1 MGVNLLNEEMIRRL
15 SDKIW
20 ITRKCRINSSER
32 LISTNRI
39 AKFSINYFTLVV
51 LSISIWTLYSNV
63 DSNQLSF
70 ITVIASLFLF
80 AGTIGVNS
88 LNYKERIVNL
98 KSCYIKLDELIGDLE
113 ILKNDLPQLHRDI
126 VRGRFEII
134 RSSYQKILDEVENH
148 NAYDYLKFQVSQ
160 KDFKKKTDYVKYAFR
175 YVKYTLYN
183 LGYIL
188 IILILTLFPFYKPII
203 NLFRGWIK

>member
-1 MGVNLLNEEMIRRL
+1 MGVNLLNEEIINRL

-32 LISTNRI
+32 LILTNRI
-39 AKFSINYFTLVV
+39 AQFLINYFTLVV
-51 LSISIWTLYSNV
+51 LSISIWTLYNNDES
-63 DSNQLSF
+63 SQLSF

-88 LNYKERIVNL
+88 LNYKERIVSL

-113 ILKNDLPQLHRDI
+113 ILKNEFPQLHRDI
-126 VRGRFEII
+126 VRERFEII
-134 RSSYQKILDEVENH
+134 RSSYQKILEEVENH
-148 NAYDYLKFQVSQ
+148 NSYDYLKFQVSQ
-160 KDFKKKTDYVKYAFR
+160 KDIRRKLDYVKYGFR
-175 YVKYTLYN
+175 YFKYTLYN

-188 IILILTLFPFYKPII
+188 IILILTLFPFFNPII
-203 NLFRGWIK
+203 KLFRGWIQ

>member
-1 MGVNLLNEEMIRRL
+1 MGVNLLNEEMIKRL

-32 LISTNRI
+32 LILTNRI
-39 AKFSINYFTLVV
+39 AQFLINYFTLVV
-51 LSISIWTLYSNV
+51 LSISIWTLYSN
-63 DSNQLSF
+63 DASSQLSF

-88 LNYKERIVNL
+88 LNYKERIVSL

-126 VRGRFEII
+126 ARERFKII

-148 NAYDYLKFQVSQ
+148 NSYDYLKFQVSQ
-160 KDFKKKTDYVKYAFR
+160 KDFRKKIDYVKYA
-175 YVKYTLYN
+175 LYN

-188 IILILTLFPFYKPII
+188 IILILTLFPFYKPLIK
-203 NLFRGWIK
+203 LFRGWI